1 MHPYDLVVI
10 GAGTAGL
17 VSAASAAELGARV
30 ALVEQDRMGGECLNS
45 GCVPSKAL
53 LASARA
59 AADARRAGRL
69 GVRTGPVTVD
79 FAAVMAR
86 MRDVRAELAVHD
98 SVARFR
104 KLGVDVFLGHARFV
118 AHDALEVGT

>member
-17 VSAASAAELGARV
+17 VSAAAAAELGARV
-30 ALVEQDRMGGECLNS
+30 ALVERDRMGGECLNT

-59 AADARRAGRL
+59 ASDARHAGRF
-69 GVRTGPVTVD
+69 GVRTGPVSVD
-79 FAAVMAR
+79 FPAVMRR
-86 MRDVRAELAVHD
+86 MRSVRAELAVHD
-98 SVARFR
+98 SMARFR
-104 KLGVDVFLGHARFV
+104 KLGV
-118 AHDALEVGT
+118 